1 MRLEASIATKTVFF
15 LLMMN
20 FDSESTEDDSWLEDD
35 LGDSDDELELDW
47 RWSSC
52 VHIFILT

>member
-1 MRLEASIATKTVFF
+1 
-15 LLMMN
+15 MMN

-52 VHIFILT
+52 VHIFILTQCSF